1 MTFPVRIENWI
12 LSGMPIFIFYYSF
25 FVITIMSKLVLI
37 YHVSLCT
44 LCRRYKETRVRS
56 TVIPTKFPSALNENY
71 IYFVYTVMMCK
82 LLNRHFFVNLFI
94 VYFFIINIFI

>member
-12 LSGMPIFIFYYSF
+12 LFGMPIFICYYSF

-44 LCRRYKETRVRS
+44 LCRRYKETRVRN
-56 TVIPTKFPSALNENY
+56 TVNATKFPSALNENY
-71 IYFVYTVMMCK
+71 IYCVFYCNDV
-82 LLNRHFFVNLFI
+82 
-94 VYFFIINIFI
+94 

>member
-12 LSGMPIFIFYYSF
+12 LSGMPIFICYYSF
-25 FVITIMSKLVLI
+25 FVITIMSKIVLI

-44 LCRRYKETRVRS
+44 LRRRYKETRVRS
-56 TVIPTKFPSALNENY
+56 TVNTNKFPSTLNENY

-82 LLNRHFFVNLFI
+82 LLNTHFLVNLFI
-94 VYFFIINIFI
+94 LYFFTINIFI